1 MKRHISFILLTMV
14 LLVLAGC
21 GKKSEVVVSELT
33 TALLENVSF
42 SEQLTQID
50 KENIE
55 NRYSLNSK
63 DFSEITAFVGTASVC
78 DECVIVKTESPEAM
92 KGKLEKY
99 IENKRKIYEEYRPGE
114 VYKLDNPVI
123 EIYKD
128 AVVMIIADDREGA
141 MKAYEQYL
149 KK

>member
-1 MKRHISFILLTMV
+1 
-14 LLVLAGC
+14 
-21 GKKSEVVVSELT
+21 
-33 TALLENVSF
+33 
-42 SEQLTQID
+42 
-50 KENIE
+50 
-55 NRYSLNSK
+55 
-63 DFSEITAFVGTASVC
+63 
-78 DECVIVKTESPEAM
+78 M